1 MALDVELTVVLAEVG
16 VVEEAVVV
24 EDVDWDVLDDSAA
37 ELLVPTVELG
47 VLLEPVDV
55 EVGVVV
61 PLDEGAEARKYATPA
76 TATINIRTTTIITRL
91 IALFRGIKDRCIA
104 LDEILGTVP

>member
-1 MALDVELTVVLAEVG
+1 VALDVELTVVLAEVG

-47 VLLEPVDV
+47 GLIEPVD

-61 PLDEGAEARKYATPA
+61 PLDEGADARKYATPA
-76 TATINIRTTTIITRL
+76 TATINIRTPTIITRL
-91 IALFRGIKDRCIA
+91 IALFRGFNNGRIT